1 MNNLRYEQISIDE
14 IDLSVRSY
22 NALKRAGIETLAELV
37 TAYEHGTLLDIRN
50 LGVKSYEDI
59 KETIEEIG
67 GSGFQLVEDY
77 GEEESFEQYVI
88 PEAIENVS
96 VYDLDISTRLR
107 NGLVHSGFDTVGKIL
122 KMTRAD
128 MNSVRGM
135 GAKTADE
142 LRTIIHEIN
151 EEGFGYFA
159 DDRVKCTPVDER
171 NKRTIDAETVKR
183 LKEGYG
189 FKPGWLTEWY
199 NVTRSRIQQILNK
212 GRNRGN
218 WLNREMNA
226 SDEGLLLNMIEKK
239 VESIESDKGIK
250 AYFLSNGTGDCAAI
264 FVSDDEIK
272 CFFLNMMPEYIQ
284 TKIKESR
291 LDCLSMEELE
301 IISSGKIVS
310 ILKQEYFCPENT
322 GNFRQFA
329 SKRGMSTEEYCK
341 FLTEMEYVT
350 AQSTVNDEKIV
361 AFLNAYS
368 INGRLMIP
376 SNKDTLWFRSFI
388 SRHGYSIKDIADL
401 YGFAEQQMEG
411 DVQRFCSVEEDMQ
424 PYEIDSKIPVEKTFA
439 ENPLLGNEILSEECK
454 ENLYTITKRY
464 IDERLRD
471 PRKEFPL
478 REKMEITLAVITYAK
493 EWDSKDETGFWKY
506 ITTQFGYRDE
516 MNQLRE
522 ILCDCVWEAS
532 VKNHRWFISNEKK
545 CQYKSTIVAHA
556 LTTRRSWMLMYDFL
570 FDFYK
575 TNMKWTYIEDD
586 PIIERMVTALR
597 SKLIAGDEAN
607 DDQLEISTKVY
618 SFQEGIRKL
627 IIYRTGYAIKL
638 ICHMLRRIDGIIN
651 HTEMPAQLYV
661 DVLCDQWF
669 ESKLKRARED
679 RKYEPS
685 VSVVRSV
692 AIDYTRIRPAY
703 ILQNETDVI
712 ILFPDIRLKKT
723 EFEKVELLVYTG
735 GVNVDIRSLS
745 YYGNELGKTL
755 HGFHVDVNKCLQRG
769 DGTLHIRIVLS
780 CDDEEIYDSGD
791 TLYREYLC
799 FSNSKECDVRDCEK
813 GAYSFFTTEC
823 NALDFIGS
831 EVSDIDAGSRWKS
844 YFVRLGENFVVKY
857 DDQIIVFDRSDG
869 SPDSGIRV
877 IHPASDAGVV
887 FTKKG
892 HKYCVVTKAT
902 GILLILDD
910 KEKLR
915 KYVVSMNAT
924 RLGLGDIVPE
934 VSGTSFIYTIP
945 LQTVEDQTCNFQIVD
960 LEKNRIISRFSVKVI
975 QGFSINFNRDFYFS
989 SEDFEG
995 AYVNVVSLHGSK
1007 RYEINSSD
1015 EEISFPYD
1023 DGMVELKIPRVYVRN
1038 NEGQEWNR
1046 GYTAWI
1052 KQIKQNEKIYIATP
1066 KDCSCNMKLGTV
1078 DITEEAKG
1086 CFDYGN
1092 AVFAYSGG
1100 VDPTW
1105 TDLILTISKDREI
1118 QEYNIGRISTTE
1130 RFVGEVRFDY
1140 HDHTLFWNK
1149 GMGFIGNPN
1158 GRVELRIET
1167 VEGSKEYPLNLN
1179 DEVVIS
1185 APELSLDEYK
1195 FSIVKESENIFLGNE
1210 TLLYEGTLFIGDKN
1224 EIRFNNSMI
1233 EITHITYEKGSNLRS
1248 VDIQNTYIDQ
1258 ISFQGIQFVDSENRE
1273 CPVYRGIM
1281 FFMRD
1286 SMKHHEFSFAERT
1299 LETGVQLYKINPV
1312 KIIFIG
1318 DHTLSI
1324 TNEDGEGLYYY
1335 RYFDKLARKNHY
1347 AVTDREPTNHNQSV
1361 YSLADL
1367 YTYRKKRVE

>member
-1 MNNLRYEQISIDE
+1 M
-14 IDLSVRSY
+14 
-22 NALKRAGIETLAELV
+22 KRICSIET
-37 TAYEHGTLLDIRN
+37 
-50 LGVKSYEDI
+50 
-59 KETIEEIG
+59 
-67 GSGFQLVEDY
+67 
-77 GEEESFEQYVI
+77 
-88 PEAIENVS
+88 
-96 VYDLDISTRLR
+96 
-107 NGLVHSGFDTVGKIL
+107 
-122 KMTRAD
+122 D
-128 MNSVRGM
+128 MNSY
-135 GAKTADE
+135 D
-142 LRTIIHEIN
+142 
-151 EEGFGYFA
+151 
-159 DDRVKCTPVDER
+159 
-171 NKRTIDAETVKR
+171 
-183 LKEGYG
+183 
-189 FKPGWLTEWY
+189 
-199 NVTRSRIQQILNK
+199 
-212 GRNRGN
+212 
-218 WLNREMNA
+218 
-226 SDEGLLLNMIEKK
+226 
-239 VESIESDKGIK
+239 
-250 AYFLSNGTGDCAAI
+250 
-264 FVSDDEIK
+264 
-272 CFFLNMMPEYIQ
+272 
-284 TKIKESR
+284 
-291 LDCLSMEELE
+291 
-301 IISSGKIVS
+301 
-310 ILKQEYFCPENT
+310 
-322 GNFRQFA
+322 
-329 SKRGMSTEEYCK
+329 
-341 FLTEMEYVT
+341 
-350 AQSTVNDEKIV
+350 
-361 AFLNAYS
+361 
-368 INGRLMIP
+368 
-376 SNKDTLWFRSFI
+376 
-388 SRHGYSIKDIADL
+388 
-401 YGFAEQQMEG
+401 
-411 DVQRFCSVEEDMQ
+411 
-424 PYEIDSKIPVEKTFA
+424 IDSTDPTEKTFA
-439 ENPLLGNEILSEECK
+439 KNPLLGNEILSEKRK
-454 ENLYTITKRY
+454 ESLYTITKKY
-464 IDERLRD
+464 INQRLRD
-471 PRKEFPL
+471 PRIEFPL
-478 REKMEITLAVITYAK
+478 RAKMQITLAVISYAK
-493 EWDSKDETGFWKY
+493 EWDSGDESGFWKY

-516 MNQLRE
+516 MNQLRD
-522 ILCDCVWEAS
+522 ILCNCVREAT
-532 VKNHRWFISNEKK
+532 VKNRRWFISNENGS
-545 CQYKSTIVAHA
+545 QYKSTIVVHA
-556 LTTRRSWMLMYDFL
+556 LTTKKSWMLIYDFL

-575 TNMKWTYIEDD
+575 TNMEWTYIEDD
-586 PIIERMVTALR
+586 PIIERMVMALR
-597 SKLIAGDEAN
+597 NKLNTGDEA
-607 DDQLEISTKVY
+607 DDDRFEISAKVY

-627 IIYRTGYAIKL
+627 IIYRTEYATKL
-638 ICHMLRRIDGIIN
+638 IHHMLRRIDGTIN
-651 HTEMPAQLYV
+651 HTETPAQLYV
-661 DVLCDQWF
+661 DVLCDQWI
-669 ESKLKRARED
+669 EDKLKRAKED
-679 RKYEPS
+679 RS
-685 VSVVRSV
+685 RVSSTSAIRSV
-692 AIDYTRIRPAY
+692 AIDYTRIRPVY
-703 ILQNETDVI
+703 VLQNEAEVVI
-712 ILFPDIRLKKT
+712 SLPDIRLKKT
-723 EFEKVELLVYTG
+723 EFEKVELIVYTG
-735 GVNVDIRSLS
+735 DVNVDVRSLS

-755 HGFHVDVNKCLQRG
+755 NGFHVDVDMCLRKG
-769 DGTLHIRIVLS
+769 DGSLNIRIVLS
-780 CDDEEIYDSGD
+780 CDDDKIYDSED

-799 FSNSKECDVRDCEK
+799 FSNTKEGDIRDCEK
-813 GAYSFFTTEC
+813 GSYSFFTTES
-823 NALDFIGS
+823 NVFEFIGS

-857 DDQIIVFDRSDG
+857 DDQIIAFDRSDE

-877 IHPASDAGVV
+877 IHPASDAEVV

-924 RLGLGDIVPE
+924 RLGLGDIAPE
-934 VSGTSFIYTIP
+934 LSGTSFIYTIP

-1023 DGMVELKIPRVYVRN
+1023 DGMVELKIPRIYVRN

-1052 KQIKQNEKIYIATP
+1052 KQIKQNEKIYVATP

-1105 TDLILTISKDREI
+1105 IDLILTISKDREI

-1233 EITHITYEKGSNLRS
+1233 EITHITYEEGSNLRS